1 MRQTELWIG
10 GKFVAPSSGEYFDD
24 INPSDQKAFARVAKG
39 TSADIEIAVR
49 AAKGAYQVYKDSQA
63 KQREKILCDAASI
76 VERDRE
82 DYLNLLIKEVGSPI
96 MKASFEVD
104 YCINARRAAAGVPR
118 RLIGETM
125 PLDRPGAFGL
135 SIREPVGVVA
145 CITPFNVPLL
155 KNVKQVAMVIATG
168 NTSVLLPSEFA
179 TQITVQFAET
189 LHEA

>member
-39 TSADIEIAVR
+39 TSADIGIAVR
-49 AAKGAYQVYKDSQA
+49 AAKDAYQVYKDSQA

-82 DYLNLLIKEVGSPI
+82 DYLNLLIEEVGSPI

-104 YCINARRAAAGVPR
+104 YCINALRAAAGVPR

-145 CITPFNVPLL
+145 CITPFNVPLKAFVRPL
-155 KNVKQVAMVIATG
+155 KA
-168 NTSVLLPSEFA
+168 F
-179 TQITVQFAET
+179 
-189 LHEA
+189 